1 MLKVAVTGHTSGLGK
16 AFFDHYQSLG
26 HSVTGFSR
34 QNGFDLRDWSTVQ
47 KLLDITENFD
57 LLISNA
63 KPDFFQTIL
72 LYELCRRNQRVSKI
86 ISIGSCIVNVELP
99 QSVEIGINL
108 YKTQKLSLQNA
119 HQQLTKKYKDFEC
132 FLIHP
137 SHLYDSDV
145 INYNHI
151 KEWISRMEL
160 AMKTNSS
167 KELYVE

>member
-1 MLKVAVTGHTSGLGK
+1 MLKIAVTGHTAGLGK
-16 AFFDHYQSLG
+16 AFFDHYQNLG
-26 HSVTGFSR
+26 HSVSGYSR
-34 QNGFDLRDWSTVQ
+34 QNGFDLRDWATIQ
-47 KLLDITENFD
+47 KFLDVTENFD

-72 LYELCRRNQRVSKI
+72 LYELCRRDKKVSKI
-86 ISIGSCIVNVELP
+86 ISIGSCIVNFELP

-119 HQQLTKKYKDFEC
+119 HQQLTRKYKNFNS

-137 SHLYDSDV
+137 AHLYDSDE
-145 INYNHI
+145 INYNHL
-151 KEWISRMEL
+151 EQWISRMEL
-160 AMKTNSS
+160 AMQNNLS